1 MLLEKVYSGKPQGSV
16 PSLDLFLGSITAQ
29 LGMRGD
35 PQGCVCGGG
44 GEVTAGRGHAA
55 LDRLDNCHGQQAHTL
70 DVSFG
75 HGEIWLEV
83 SDMGLTEDLWW
94 Q

>member
-35 PQGCVCGGG
+35 PQGCVCVAG
-44 GEVTAGRGHAA
+44 GEVTKLGGAMLLLTGWTIA
-55 LDRLDNCHGQQAHTL
+55 
-70 DVSFG
+70 
-75 HGEIWLEV
+75 
-83 SDMGLTEDLWW
+83 MGSKPTPWM
-94 Q
+94 

>member
-1 MLLEKVYSGKPQGSV
+1 M
-16 PSLDLFLGSITAQ
+16 
-29 LGMRGD
+29 
-35 PQGCVCGGG
+35 CGGG
-44 GEVTAGRGHAA
+44 GNKAGRGHAA

-83 SDMGLTEDLWW
+83 SDMGLTKDLWW